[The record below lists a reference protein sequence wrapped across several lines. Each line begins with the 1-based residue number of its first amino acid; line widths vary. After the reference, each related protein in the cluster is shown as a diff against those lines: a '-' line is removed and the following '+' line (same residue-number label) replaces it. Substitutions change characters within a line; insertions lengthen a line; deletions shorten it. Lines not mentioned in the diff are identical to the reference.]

1 MVSFIMLTLYM
12 SVVLLSY
19 AGIFNCTY
27 LHVTVFFYYITS
39 RFEFCGSQIYM
50 KKSIT
55 FCEDAY
61 RCMTFA
67 DVS

>member
-27 LHVTVFFYYITS
+27 LHVTVFLLHY
-39 RFEFCGSQIYM
+39 FE
-50 KKSIT
+50 
-55 FCEDAY
+55 
-61 RCMTFA
+61 
-67 DVS
+67 V

>member
-1 MVSFIMLTLYM
+1 M
-12 SVVLLSY
+12 SLSQALNQFAQNLGRY
-19 AGIFNCTY
+19 
-27 LHVTVFFYYITS
+27 